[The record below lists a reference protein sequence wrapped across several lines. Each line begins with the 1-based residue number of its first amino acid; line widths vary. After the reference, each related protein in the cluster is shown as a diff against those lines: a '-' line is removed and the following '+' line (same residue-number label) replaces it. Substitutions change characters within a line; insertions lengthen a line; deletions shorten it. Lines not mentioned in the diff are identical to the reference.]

1 MHGTLD
7 EFTFENS
14 HKMMEK
20 RKQIGNDPKKKK
32 KNMDFICTNLIT
44 FTNIANRK
52 LHFVSYLI
60 FSLANTIKILLLCS
74 TVIVITTINFTL
86 SFMIR
91 IRNRAGPC
99 LVQCGA
105 LGSHVVGR
113 GRSI

>member
-44 FTNIANRK
+44 STTSHNLF
-52 LHFVSYLI
+52 FI
-60 FSLANTIKILLLCS
+60 FI
-74 TVIVITTINFTL
+74 
-86 SFMIR
+86 
-91 IRNRAGPC
+91 
-99 LVQCGA
+99 
-105 LGSHVVGR
+105 
-113 GRSI
+113 

>member
-32 KNMDFICTNLIT
+32 KNMDFISCL
-44 FTNIANRK
+44 FSQNIANRK